1 MKLFIINAFFIGLSM
16 EGGHNLNFHVKGRLV
31 AEKLLGSS
39 CEKNADSASGNQ
51 PEVSTSKE
59 SG

>member
-1 MKLFIINAFFIGLSM
+1 MKLFVIKAFFTGLSI
-16 EGGHNLNFHVKGRLV
+16 EGGNNLNFHVKERLV
-31 AEKLLGSS
+31 SEKFLGSS